1 MKLLFP
7 NPSRSYDESQNRVRF
22 WGYDSAI
29 EISFYIDTAALKLM
43 CPTIK
48 NVETDFL
55 HAFDSKISKIHD
67 VADKIYTTR
76 KDRTFDFILSAD
88 DF

>member
-1 MKLLFP
+1 VKLLFP
-7 NPSRSYDESQNRVRF
+7 NPSRSYDESQHRVRF

-43 CPTIK
+43 CPNIK

-55 HAFDSKISKIHD
+55 HAFDSKIATIHD
-67 VADKIYTTR
+67 VAEKIYIAR
-76 KDRTFDFILSAD
+76 KNRSFDFILSVN